1 MEFDQI
7 NYLDHFDKIDVPI
20 TFFMSVDDNLVR
32 ADGSLIH
39 FEALYKNNPK
49 LADVKLLKGYNHI
62 EFNYLGS

>member
-1 MEFDQI
+1 
-7 NYLDHFDKIDVPI
+7 
-20 TFFMSVDDNLVR
+20 MSVDDNLVR